1 MGITDEDARRPGVD
15 PPALLKG
22 LVAPSIF
29 MKLGVGLGARHDAQW
44 DKGEGPAL
52 PAPAAA
58 PMLLLALGAVN
69 SLPHV
74 ATAIVEE
81 QGIQMPR
88 SREVLL
94 IAFPVHGSSL
104 FRSQ

>member
-1 MGITDEDARRPGVD
+1 MQF
-15 PPALLKG
+15 
-22 LVAPSIF
+22 S
-29 MKLGVGLGARHDAQW
+29 VGLRARHDAQW
-44 DKGEGPAL
+44 DKGEGLAL

-69 SLPHV
+69 SLPHI

-81 QGIQMPR
+81 QGIQTPG
-88 SREVLL
+88 SRKVLL